1 MKTIKIIVG
10 NALDGI
16 AVGML
21 GKVFLENVI
30 GWGTTSAE
38 QMLATQVIFI
48 VVSAI
53 GGLSFSWLYVE
64 FRRGITQYLTIIL
77 TYFVCSNLA
86 YWFFI
91 QLYHLKDYV
100 EEFIFM
106 NVFWLIICT
115 LIYLIIIAYY
125 NLLTKKINKELSKKS
140 VEKDL

>member
-64 FRRGITQYLTIIL
+64 FRRGITQYLAIIL
-77 TYFVCSNLA
+77 TYFICSNLA

-100 EEFIFM
+100 EEFVFM

-125 NLLTKKINKELSKKS
+125 HLLAKQLNKELSKKV
-140 VEKDL
+140 VE

>member
-64 FRRGITQYLTIIL
+64 FRRGITQYLAIIL

-125 NLLTKKINKELSKKS
+125 HLLAKQLNKELSKKS
-140 VEKDL
+140 VE

>member
-38 QMLATQVIFI
+38 QMLTTQVIFI

-100 EEFIFM
+100 EEFVFM

-125 NLLTKKINKELSKKS
+125 HLLAKQLNKELSKKV
-140 VEKDL
+140 VE

>member
-64 FRRGITQYLTIIL
+64 FRRGITQYLAIIL
-77 TYFVCSNLA
+77 TYFICSNLA

-91 QLYHLKDYV
+91 QLYHLKNYV

-106 NVFWLIICT
+106 NIFWLIICT
-115 LIYLIIIAYY
+115 LIYLIIITYY
-125 NLLTKKINKELSKKS
+125 HLLAKQLNKELSKKD
-140 VEKDL
+140 VENDL

>member
-64 FRRGITQYLTIIL
+64 FRRGITQYLAIIL

-125 NLLTKKINKELSKKS
+125 HLLAKQLNKELSKKV
-140 VEKDL
+140 VE

>member
-38 QMLATQVIFI
+38 QMLTTQVIFI

-64 FRRGITQYLTIIL
+64 FRRGITQYLAIIL

-125 NLLTKKINKELSKKS
+125 HLLAKQLNKELSKKS
-140 VEKDL
+140 VE